1 MFDTLTRNIKTSY
14 HGWKEEWSEKTAG
27 RPPLETIYRAFR
39 IWRNREFVRHINH
52 DEIVTQVADDAVLK
66 SRYSFMVVMSC
77 GIAILGLLLSSPA
90 VIIGAMLISPLMGPI
105 AGLGFSLTDVD
116 FRQMKRSLEAII
128 VGTVLAVLI
137 SYLVVK
143 ISPITD
149 ATPEILARTRPNL
162 FDLLVAVFSGLAGAY
177 ATIYQRGGTIVGVA
191 IATALMPPLA
201 VVGYGLATAS
211 WTIAGG
217 ASFLFMTNLLAIAL
231 SFAIMAKWYGFG
243 HKHSPSYTLWQSLIT
258 FVVFIILSIPLGVS
272 LMDIAYQSY
281 FTKSARSQINTLY
294 EDAYSRITSFNIRF
308 DRDDSIY
315 LEAVV
320 VTDKPVR
327 DVNTQLSDSLKDQA
341 RGAVLSSIDQVIL
354 SRAQQ
359 KQAEAAQNVLPAA
372 TVSVPL
378 DAAQIE
384 MNTAQSTEQRIR
396 QSISF
401 DISNILVDPDT
412 MTASVFATNS
422 RANTL
427 SSLRASEAN
436 LSTRFDGWNTHIVP
450 AVRALPYL
458 YFETGSVDLNAAETE
473 KLADIL
479 WALQRWDINRVEVI
493 GFASSTGAGRSL
505 NTQLAQERAE
515 TVARLLN
522 NGGVEAVSRSDYLSN
537 QQISLERELGRT
549 RFQRV
554 EIRLM
559 PEDEE

>member
-1 MFDTLTRNIKTSY
+1 MFETLIRNIKTSY
-14 HGWKEEWSEKTAG
+14 YGWKEEWTEKTADH
-27 RPPLETIYRAFR
+27 PPLETIYRAFR
-39 IWRNREFVRHINH
+39 IWRNREFVRHIKH

-105 AGLGFSLTDVD
+105 AGLGFSLTDID

-128 VGTVLAVLI
+128 VGTILAVLI

-243 HKHSPSYTLWQSLIT
+243 RRHSPSYTLWQSLLT
-258 FVVFIILSIPLGVS
+258 VTVFVILSIPLGIS

-281 FTKSARSQINTLY
+281 FTKSARSQIDTLY
-294 EDAYSRITSFNIRF
+294 EDAYSRITAFNVRF
-308 DRDDSIY
+308 DRDDSVY

-327 DVNTQLSDSLKDQA
+327 DVNAKLSDSLKTQA
-341 RGAVLSSIDQVIL
+341 RGTVLSSVDQVIL

-359 KQAEAAQNVLPAA
+359 KQAEAAENVLPAA

-384 MNTAQSTEQRIR
+384 MNTSRNIEQRIR

-401 DISNILVDPDT
+401 EVSDVLVDPET
-412 MTASVFATNS
+412 RTASIFAAND
-422 RANTL
+422 RANTF
-427 SSLRASEAN
+427 SSLRAGEAN
-436 LSTRFDGWNTHIVP
+436 ISGRFEGWNIQILPTI
-450 AVRALPYL
+450 RALPYL
-458 YFETGSVDLNAAETE
+458 YFETGSVELNDDETE
-473 KLADIL
+473 KLEDIL
-479 WALQRWDINRVEVI
+479 WALQRWNIEKVEVI
-493 GFASSTGAGRSL
+493 GFASSTGAGRSI
-505 NTQLAQERAE
+505 NTRLAEERAE
-515 TVARLLN
+515 NIAKLLN
-522 NGGVEAVSRSDYLSN
+522 EGDIEAVSRSDYLSN
-537 QQISLERELGRT
+537 QQITLERELGRT

-554 EIRLM
+554 EIRLL
-559 PEDEE
+559 PEEGE